1 MPNLKENLNYPRR
14 MVIYAVFDV
23 LDRMGSRYD
32 QIMTGDIKAEVTVLG
47 HTSLFAFAVTE
58 LSQNSSILHITMVR
72 EADGLTIEEKKL
84 DVRYMMDRILHHMA
98 QNTQTGHSISWS

>member
-32 QIMTGDIKAEVTVLG
+32 QIMTGDIKAEVTVLE

-58 LSQNSSILHITMVR
+58 LSQNSSILHVTMVR
-72 EADGLTIEEKKL
+72 AAEGLTIEEKKL
-84 DVRYMMDRILHHMA
+84 AVRYMMDCVLHHMA
-98 QNTQTGHSISWS
+98 QNTQSNHSMIGI